1 MNSIDEILKAAL
13 LGTDKTP
20 PQSVIASLPQA
31 VQQELAQLATEDDET
46 SFLELSAF
54 MLSYYRAG
62 QEFPI
67 VNIDTA
73 NQNNSGESENEN
85 FPPTTAN
92 RLLGALISENRYSLL
107 PVWLTHCA
115 ERSHK
120 IAPQYLPQLLK
131 LGEEDIALQ
140 QQLTE
145 VIGERGHWLASLN
158 DDWQVFQQTT
168 QEIWETGAS
177 RQRKQLFQYLLQH
190 GRSKATEL
198 LQSTWKEENATD
210 RFDFLSAWG
219 NPQSAEE
226 LALLET
232 MLQDKSKKVTAL
244 AQQLL
249 LRQPESTLTQQFH
262 QQCSQLLTSKEGGML
277 GIGSA
282 KIEVNTNVDLGVWIK
297 EFGLESESLDKNFSD
312 QEYQAFQVLSLIQP
326 KVWEEQLSL
335 SPEKILKPFITDKSL
350 QKYLPAWA
358 ATIAFHRNSSWAD
371 AWLDFVLA
379 SNATKALLENTP
391 SVLPGASPETL
402 TRLFNHKR
410 ADTILSANNIIPLL
424 DELCFPWSLD
434 FSKAA
439 LKLLYRNFA
448 QRGVYHYE
456 TEAFMR
462 LAERMPTEIL
472 AQQEEFLPPKNEK
485 RDTWR
490 TMLRD
495 LFRTIELKTKIPS
508 SFDE

>member
-1 MNSIDEILKAAL
+1 MNAIDEILKAAL

-20 PQSVIASLPQA
+20 PQSVTANLPQA
-31 VQQELAQLATEDDET
+31 VQQELAQLSSEDDET
-46 SFLELSAF
+46 SFLQLSAF

-62 QEFPI
+62 QEFP
-67 VNIDTA
+67 VLDVDTA
-73 NQNNSGESENEN
+73 NKNSSDESENEN
-85 FPPTTAN
+85 FPPTAAN
-92 RLLGALISENRYSLL
+92 RLLGVLISENRYSLL
-107 PVWLTHCA
+107 LVWLTHCA
-115 ERSHK
+115 EKSYK

-131 LGEEDIALQ
+131 LGEEDVALQ
-140 QQLTE
+140 QQL
-145 VIGERGHWLASLN
+145 VKVMGERGHWLANLN
-158 DDWQVFQQTT
+158 DDWQILRQSTR
-168 QEIWETGAS
+168 EIWETGTS
-177 RQRKQLFQYLLQH
+177 RQRKQLFQYLLRH
-190 GRSKATEL
+190 NRSKATEL
-198 LQSTWKEENATD
+198 MQSTWKEENAAD
-210 RFDFLSAWG
+210 RFNFLSAWS

-226 LALLET
+226 LVFLET
-232 MLQDKSKKVTAL
+232 MLQDKSKKVAAL

-262 QQCSQLLTSKEGGML
+262 QQCSQLLTLKKGGML
-277 GIGSA
+277 GMGST
-282 KIEVNTNVDLGVWIK
+282 KIEINTNVDLGVWIK
-297 EFGLESESLDKNFSD
+297 KLSLEPESLDKNFSD
-312 QEYQAFQVLSLIQP
+312 QEYQTFQVLSLINP
-326 KVWEEQLSL
+326 TVWEEQLSL

-350 QKYLPAWA
+350 QKYLPTWA
-358 ATIAFHRNSSWAD
+358 TAIDFHQNSGWTD

-379 SNATKALLENTP
+379 SNATRVLLENTA
-391 SVLPGASPETL
+391 SVLPGALPETL

-410 ADTILSANNIIPLL
+410 ADAILSANNIIPLL
-424 DELCFPWSLD
+424 DKLRFPWSLE

-439 LKLLYRNFA
+439 MKLLYRNFA

-462 LAERMPTEIL
+462 LAECMPTEIL

-490 TMLRD
+490 TILRD